1 MKPRSLFI
9 LVALLFVG
17 LCTGCVSMGGGIPA
31 GHGEVKISNRS
42 LDEIQAKAEEVFHR
56 HGFQMVS
63 LNASEMRF
71 ERAGG
76 TTDNILYG
84 NWNENR
90 TVTHVKV
97 FVTATE
103 DAYVLRLRSEVVRNT
118 FGGDSNARMFDLQG
132 GRYGVILR
140 KIRSELM

>member
-1 MKPRSLFI
+1 MKTHPLVIIVAFLFT
-9 LVALLFVG
+9 G
-17 LCTGCVSMGGGIPA
+17 LCAGCVSMGGGMPA
-31 GHGEVKISNRS
+31 GHGEVKIPNRS
-42 LDEIQAKAEEVFHR
+42 LDEIQAKAEDVFHR

-71 ERAGG
+71 ERTGG

-90 TVTHVKV
+90 TITHVTV
-97 FVTATE
+97 FVTATD
-103 DAYVLRLRSEVVRNT
+103 DAYILRLRSEVVRNT
-118 FGGDSNARMFDLQG
+118 FGADSNARMFDLQG